1 MRIKFTK
8 TGANSAFGGFSPGD
22 MLTCGEAMARHLV
35 EEIKVAEYAQ
45 TPLGPAITAP
55 DPDPAPLKPRK
66 RK

>member
-8 TGANSAFGGFSPGD
+8 TGASSAFGGFSPGD

-35 EEIKVAEYAQ
+35 EEVKVAEYAQ
-45 TPLGPAITAP
+45 TPLVPANAAP
-55 DPDPAPLKPRK
+55 DPDPAPIKSRK